1 MSAIFD
7 PASPVNL
14 YHPGIKLLSQ
24 LYPTPG
30 ESGLLPISLHD
41 CDNSLCVSHGELSPG
56 PCFRLA
62 DEPEKV
68 IGNLNVQGF
77 YVYLEVPNQRSQ
89 KKEAQIGSNKGKNR
103 RPIFYKCLKSRIKE
117 GESRSDSLGK
127 G

>member
-62 DEPEKV
+62 DEPVLEEK
-68 IGNLNVQGF
+68 IMKTNATMR
-77 YVYLEVPNQRSQ
+77 PMIATMMIAIQ
-89 KKEAQIGSNKGKNR
+89 KMRLILLLFSASLFTSSFSMFLTTKFSGTSC
-103 RPIFYKCLKSRIKE
+103 CLLFLS
-117 GESRSDSLGK
+117 
-127 G
+127 